1 MRWAPHYSR
10 EAVDALYHRVER
22 EHVKAIRQAI
32 QALIADPTAAPM
44 QSSEEDPSV
53 YWIAVPGD
61 VIVYFEII
69 DERHIVRIVDL
80 ADWDLA

>member
-22 EHVKAIRQAI
+22 EYVRAIREAI
-32 QALIADPTAAPM
+32 QALLEDPTAAPL
-44 QSSEEDPSV
+44 QPSEEDPSI

-61 VIVYFEII
+61 YIVYFEII
-69 DERHIVRIVDL
+69 DERHIVRIVDI
-80 ADWDLA
+80 A